1 MSAKP
6 SSPEGHRH
14 LETWRISKRES
25 RTTFERGMRAV
36 DTNVL
41 VRLLSGDDGVQVAAA
56 EDYIAS
62 GAWVSHVVLVECV
75 WVLKSVYLVPHRQLV
90 AAVEALLDHEM
101 LVLQEPD
108 VVALALAIFREHP
121 KVELSDCLVL
131 EIARKAGHIPLGTF
145 DRALSKQSGAQR
157 I

>member
-1 MSAKP
+1 
-6 SSPEGHRH
+6 
-14 LETWRISKRES
+14 
-25 RTTFERGMRAV
+25 MRAV

-41 VRLLSGDDGVQVAAA
+41 VRLVSGDDAGQVSAA
-56 EDYIAS
+56 EEYVAS

-75 WVLKSVYLVPHRQLV
+75 LVLKSVYSVPHPQLV
-90 AAVEALLDHEM
+90 AAVEILLDHEA

-108 VVALALAIFREHP
+108 VVAAALAIFRDHP
-121 KVELSDCLVL
+121 KVEFSDCMML

-145 DRALSKQSGAQR
+145 DRVLSKQAGAER